1 MREGYLERSFR
12 VTVEG
17 NRKIEINSR
26 RFVSMAEPDLGIIR
40 YAVKSIDFDGTL
52 DFTVYI
58 DGDVKNEDTNS
69 GRNSGKK

>member
-1 MREGYLERSFR
+1 MGKRSTLQHQKQNPFSRILNMREGYLKRSFR

-40 YAVKSIDFDGTL
+40 YAVKSIDF
-52 DFTVYI
+52 
-58 DGDVKNEDTNS
+58 
-69 GRNSGKK
+69 